1 MKIRLLT
8 QSLDGIGIKRFINIA
23 ITVSLLFTLSHAE
36 LGWAKAPQPGQQTE
50 QVIEPQIMRRDVQVP
65 DIDTENFEVSGFFGV
80 LNTEDFGS
88 SLVYGAR
95 LAYHITEDFFAEA
108 AFARSSVSDESLRS
122 FAITVFENQEENL
135 YYYNLSVGFNAL
147 PGEVFVGKNRAWTSS
162 LYLITGAG
170 NTHFND
176 EDYFTVNVGFGVKLI
191 PLDWLSIRVDVRDHI
206 FASDLLGESKTTNN
220 LELTGNLGFFF

>member
-1 MKIRLLT
+1 LIY
-8 QSLDGIGIKRFINIA
+8 
-23 ITVSLLFTLSHAE
+23 LSNTG
-36 LGWAKAPQPGQQTE
+36 LGWAKAPEPGQNAE
-50 QVIEPQIMRRDVQVP
+50 QVIEPQIIRRDVEVP
-65 DIDTENFEVSGFFGV
+65 EIDTENLEISGFFGV

-108 AFARSSVSDESLRS
+108 AFGMSSVSDESLRS
-122 FAITVFENQEENL
+122 FAITVFENEEEDL

-147 PGEVFVGKNRAWTSS
+147 PGEVFVWKNRAWTSS
-162 LYLITGAG
+162 IYMITGVG

-191 PLDWLSIRVDVRDHI
+191 PLDWLSIRIDVRDHI
-206 FASDLLGESKTTNN
+206 FSSDLLGESKTTNN